1 MSFYRQFGMLFQDII
16 IVGAGGTGSR
26 VIPPLVQEIKQ
37 AQAQINPCL
46 YVVDGDIV
54 EYKNLSRQ
62 NFIERDI
69 GRNKAVVMAERYS
82 AALDFPIVAH
92 PKFITPH
99 GNMFREI
106 SNSAREQDGRPLT
119 SMRKLIIMCLD
130 SIPARLMVLN
140 QCGPNDVIIDA
151 GNEDT
156 FGQVS
161 IFDKVSL
168 PHLEGLSNQEVALRP
183 FSGEYALPFIPAPIT
198 AYLDALVNP
207 PKATGSCADLDQSL
221 AVNFQMAAGIIAM
234 VQGLAY
240 NNKFY
245 CRTNYY
251 DIIKG
256 NSSERMTHQWFNQV
270 FNERTEHANEQ
281 VTNWSDAFARS
292 YMCGGTCSHERVIA
306 KLGDSIAKNVNFLDP
321 ALLAALGK

>member
-1 MSFYRQFGMLFQDII
+1 
-16 IVGAGGTGSR
+16 
-26 VIPPLVQEIKQ
+26 
-37 AQAQINPCL
+37 
-46 YVVDGDIV
+46 
-54 EYKNLSRQ
+54 
-62 NFIERDI
+62 
-69 GRNKAVVMAERYS
+69 MAERYS

-92 PKFITPH
+92 DKFITPS
-99 GNMFREI
+99 GNMMDEI
-106 SNSAREQDGRPLT
+106 NKSAREQDKRPLT
-119 SMRKLIIMCLD
+119 GMRKLIIMCVD
-130 SIPARLMVLN
+130 SISARLMILN

-168 PHLEGLSNQEVALRP
+168 PHLTGLSTQEVALRP
-183 FSGEYALPFIPAPIT
+183 FTGEYALPFIPAPIT

-207 PKATGSCADLDQSL
+207 SEATGSCADLDQSL

-245 CRTNYY
+245 CRTNYF

-256 NSSERMTHQWFNQV
+256 NSSERMTPQWFNQV
-270 FNERTEHANEQ
+270 FNERTEHANVQ
-281 VTNWSDAFARS
+281 VSAWSGRFAGMYS
-292 YMCGGTCSHERVIA
+292 SPGSHMGVIS
-306 KLGDSIAKNVNFLDP
+306 KLGEDIAKNVSFIDP